1 MTSVATGL
9 VVIPGAVAL
18 LVLLV
23 FTYLYEQNRHSYF
36 RAWQLGWAA
45 YTLYYVARAV
55 EYFRGPSAILF
66 FLASLLLVAMAM
78 CVFVSTRLMKEAFEL
93 KWYDIA
99 LSMAGV
105 LLAYVGLRAQMA
117 NGVFIANDSAA
128 PKYLRLEVGLAAIL
142 LYCSFHFYRYAFR
155 RNSVAFRALAFS
167 LALWA
172 TLMGVGQMRQ
182 PFLDVVGQLG
192 GFLGP
197 IPQMLLAIAMVGVL
211 FENERN
217 AVQENALAFSTLGV
231 DPRRLLSASDLVPSV
246 QTFVDRL
253 VAPLPQRR
261 AVFFVSQQWR
271 GTLPSVQKGFSA
283 EFLDKLQKTQA
294 GDYIAELAYRRGGVV
309 TFRNLADLEEPLPAL
324 SGGKFVA
331 CKQALLA
338 EGISDLMA
346 VSLQTREHNF
356 GVLLFPHAE
365 RRMFGSSNLRLLIG
379 LALQIALTLENY
391 VVMNE
396 AQRRTKE
403 YKLLTEIGQA
413 ISSHLNP
420 DEVLRTVHLELGQ
433 IFDTTNFYIA
443 FQEEDEIRFELEI
456 DGGAVLPKRAR
467 RIVNGLTEYILR
479 TGQPLLIESD
489 LEQVRTKLGVEFIPP
504 QPARSFCG
512 VPIFLGGRPAGVM
525 AALSTTRESQFQ
537 HRDLEVMQT
546 AARQL
551 GVAIENARLFTEEQ
565 RRGRHLAFLNNISKM
580 AISSEDAEQ
589 MMVDI
594 AREIQK
600 NFHYDHIGIGIM
612 DYATKDIEIKAEA
625 GTTSQT
631 LGRRIAVGSGVLGKV
646 ARTGVS
652 ALVQNAGPGQLAGV
666 LPESRAVLCL
676 PISYGETLLGVLNVE
691 SRDENAFAP
700 QDVLILNTL
709 ADLLATA
716 LHNSFVFQKLQQQ
729 SITDGLTGIK
739 TRRFFWEALS
749 SEWKRASRSGRPF
762 SVVIIDLDKFKE
774 VNDSLGHLEGD
785 LVLARV
791 GRLLEQK
798 CRQSNVVARYGGD
811 EFIIL
816 MPETGIEQAQALAE
830 RLRVWLA
837 TDSMLEEHNITG
849 SFGVAS
855 FPVHGFAMEELI
867 RVADAGMYVAKHAGG
882 NQVGTTDAF
891 GEVSAVQ
898 RQLVSGYIEGF
909 LQREHNGPEHLDELV
924 STLRK
929 LCGQELE
936 ADRSLENPGAA
947 GGITSGRHFS
957 GERSSNESSYVQSSM
972 KEAVEA
978 LSRAAELR
986 ERNASG
992 HGDHCGHYAGVIAR
1006 ALNLSAQEVEDAIFA
1021 GRVHDMG
1028 KLFIPDRILN
1038 KPGALSDDEFAILKT
1053 HPQLGAEVLR
1063 AIPEVERMAQA
1074 VEAHHEAFDGSGYP
1088 FGLKGEDI
1096 PLHGRI
1102 VAVADAYVNMT
1113 SDRSF
1118 APPKTDEQAL
1128 AELGKL
1134 SGTRFDGMIVRL
1146 LARVLKMQPK
1156 FQ

>member
-1 MTSVATGL
+1 MNTVATGL
-9 VVIPGAVAL
+9 VIIPGAVAL

-36 RAWQLGWAA
+36 RAWQLAWAA
-45 YTLYYVARAV
+45 YTLHYGLKAV
-55 EYFRGPSAILF
+55 EYFRGASP
-66 FLASLLLVAMAM
+66 FLSFLSSLLLVAMAL
-78 CVFVSTRLMKEAFEL
+78 CIFVSTRLMKERFQL
-93 KWYDIA
+93 KWYDLA
-99 LSMAGV
+99 LGMTGV
-105 LLAYVGLRAQMA
+105 LLSYVSLRAHMA
-117 NGVFIANDSAA
+117 SGAFNQSATA
-128 PKYLRLEVGLAAIL
+128 PPVYLQLEIGLAAML
-142 LYCSFHFYRYAFR
+142 FYCSFHFYRYAFR
-155 RNSVAFRALAFS
+155 RNSVAFRTLAFS

-172 TLMGVGQMRQ
+172 ALMGAGQLHQ
-182 PFLDVVGQLG
+182 PFLDIVGQLG

-197 IPQMLLAIAMVGVL
+197 IPQMLLAIAMVMVL

-231 DPRRLLSASDLVPSV
+231 DPRRLFSASDLVPSL
-246 QTFVDRL
+246 QTFVERL
-253 VAPLPQRR
+253 VAPLPSRR
-261 AVFFVSQQWR
+261 AVLFVSQQWR
-271 GTLPSVQKGFSA
+271 GTVPSVQKGFSA
-283 EFLDKLQKTQA
+283 EFLEKLHKSGA

-309 TFRNLADLEEPLPAL
+309 TFRALKELEEPLPAL
-324 SGGKFVA
+324 SGGRFEV
-331 CKQALLA
+331 CKQTLLA
-338 EGISDLMA
+338 EGITDLMA

-391 VVMNE
+391 VVMHE

-403 YKLLTEIGQA
+403 YELLTEIGQA
-413 ISSHLNP
+413 ISSHLNQ
-420 DEVLRTVHLELGQ
+420 DEVLRTVQEELGQ
-433 IFDTTNFYIA
+433 IFDTSNFYIA

-456 DGGAVLPKRAR
+456 EGGILLPKRSR
-467 RIVNGLTEYILR
+467 RVGNGLTEYILR
-479 TGQPLLIESD
+479 TGEPLLIESD
-489 LEQVRTKLGVEFIPP
+489 LEQVRAKLGVDFVPP
-504 QPARSFCG
+504 SPARSFCA
-512 VPIFLGGRPAGVM
+512 VPIFLGGKAAGVM
-525 AALSTTRESQFQ
+525 AALSTEQESQFQ
-537 HRDLEVMQT
+537 ARDLKVMQT
-546 AARQL
+546 AAGQL
-551 GVAIENARLFTEEQ
+551 GVAVENARLFTEEQ
-565 RRGRHLAFLNNISKM
+565 RRARHLAFLNNISKM

-589 MMVDI
+589 MMADI
-594 AREIQK
+594 VREIQK
-600 NFHYDHIGIGIM
+600 NFRYDHIGIGIM
-612 DYATKDIEIKAEA
+612 DYATKDLEIKAEA

-676 PISYGETLLGVLNVE
+676 PISYGESLLGVLNVE

-762 SVVIIDLDKFKE
+762 SVVLVDLDKFKE

-816 MPETGIEQAQALAE
+816 MPETGIEQAQVLAE
-830 RLRVWLA
+830 RLRLWVA
-837 TDSMLEEHNITG
+837 TDPMLEEHHITG

-855 FPVHGFAMEELI
+855 FPVHGFSMEDLI

-882 NQVGTTDAF
+882 NQVSTSDVF
-891 GEVSAVQ
+891 GEGSAVQ

-909 LQREHNGPEHLDELV
+909 LQREHNGPEHLEELV
-924 STLRK
+924 TTLRT
-929 LCGQELE
+929 LCGREDE
-936 ADRSLENPGAA
+936 KDHKA
-947 GGITSGRHFS
+947 I
-957 GERSSNESSYVQSSM
+957 

-986 ERNASG
+986 EHNAAG
-992 HGDHCGHYAGVIAR
+992 HGEQCSHYTGMIAR
-1006 ALNLSAQEVEDAIFA
+1006 GLNLSAQEVEDLTFA
-1021 GRVHDMG
+1021 GRVHDVG
-1028 KLFIPDRILN
+1028 KLFIPNRVLN
-1038 KPGALSDDEFAILKT
+1038 KPGALTENEFAVIKK
-1053 HPQLGAEVLR
+1053 HPQVGAEVLR
-1063 AIPEVERMAQA
+1063 AIPEIEHVAQA
-1074 VEAHHEAFDGSGYP
+1074 VESHHEAFDGSGYP
-1088 FGLKGEDI
+1088 RGLKGEDI
-1096 PLHGRI
+1096 PLYGRI

-1128 AELGKL
+1128 AELGKQ
-1134 SGTRFDGMIVRL
+1134 SGIRFDGMIVRL
-1146 LARVLKMQPK
+1146 FARLLKMERAIS
-1156 FQ
+1156 FGGTA

>member
-1 MTSVATGL
+1 MNSVATGL
-9 VVIPGAVAL
+9 VLIPGAVAL
-18 LVLLV
+18 LVLFV
-23 FTYLYEQNRHSYF
+23 FTYLHEQNRHNYF
-36 RAWQLGWAA
+36 RAWQLAWAA
-45 YTLYYVARAV
+45 YTLHYALKAV
-55 EYFRGPSAILF
+55 EYFLGSSALLF
-66 FLASLLLVAMAM
+66 LLSSLLLVGMAI
-78 CVFVSTRLMKEAFEL
+78 CIFVSTRLMKEPFQL
-93 KWYDIA
+93 KWYDVA
-99 LSMAGV
+99 LAVSGV
-105 LLAYVGLRAQMA
+105 ILAYISLRTHMA
-117 NGVFIANDSAA
+117 SRTFSETAN
-128 PKYLRLEVGLAAIL
+128 PVPIYLRLEVWLAALL

-155 RNSVAFRALAFS
+155 RNSVAFRTLAFS

-172 TLMGVGQMRQ
+172 ALMYAGQVRQ
-182 PFLDVVGQLG
+182 PFLEIVGQLG

-197 IPQMLLAIAMVGVL
+197 IPQMLLAIAMVMVL

-217 AVQENALAFSTLGV
+217 AVQENALAFSTMGV
-231 DPRRLLSASDLVPSV
+231 DPRRLLSASDLVPSL

-253 VAPLPQRR
+253 VAPLPSHR
-261 AVFFVSQQWR
+261 AVFFVAQQWR
-271 GTLPSVQKGFSA
+271 GTVPSVQKGFSA
-283 EFLDKLQKTQA
+283 EFLEKLQKTQA

-309 TFRNLADLEEPLPAL
+309 TFRGLTDLEEPLPAL
-324 SGGKFVA
+324 SGGKFEA
-331 CKQALLA
+331 CKQTLLA
-338 EGISDLMA
+338 EGITDLMA

-391 VVMNE
+391 VVMHE

-403 YKLLTEIGQA
+403 YELLTEIGQA
-413 ISSHLNP
+413 ISSHLNQ
-420 DEVLRTVHLELGQ
+420 DEVLRTVHIELGQ
-433 IFDTTNFYIA
+433 IFDTSTFYIA
-443 FQEEDEIRFELEI
+443 FQEEDEILFELEI
-456 DGGAVLPKRAR
+456 EGGIVLPKRSRKAG
-467 RIVNGLTEYILR
+467 NGFTAHIIR

-489 LEQVRTKLGVEFIPP
+489 LEEMRSKLGVDFVPSR
-504 QPARSFCG
+504 PARSFCA
-512 VPIFLGGRPAGVM
+512 VPIFLGGKAVGVM
-525 AALSTTRESQFQ
+525 AALSTERESQFMA
-537 HRDLEVMQT
+537 RDLEVMQT
-546 AARQL
+546 VAGQL

-565 RRGRHLAFLNNISKM
+565 RRARHLAFLNNISKM

-589 MMVDI
+589 
-594 AREIQK
+594 
-600 NFHYDHIGIGIM
+600 IM
-612 DYATKDIEIKAEA
+612 AEA

-631 LGRRIAVGSGVLGKV
+631 LGRRIAVGNGVLGKV

-652 ALVQNAGPGQLAGV
+652 ALVQNAGSGQLAGV

-700 QDVLILNTL
+700 QDILILNTL

-739 TRRFFWEALS
+739 TRRFFWEALT

-762 SVVIIDLDKFKE
+762 SVVLVDLDKFKE

-816 MPETGIEQAQALAE
+816 MPETGIEQAQVLAE
-830 RLRVWLA
+830 RLRLWLA
-837 TDSMLEEHNITG
+837 TDPMLEEHQITG

-855 FPVHGFAMEELI
+855 FPVHGFSMEDLI
-867 RVADAGMYVAKHAGG
+867 RVADTGMYVAKHAGG
-882 NQVGTTDAF
+882 NQVSTSDAF
-891 GEVSAVQ
+891 GEGSAVQ

-909 LQREHNGPEHLDELV
+909 LQREHNGREHLEELV

-929 LCGQELE
+929 LCGREDD
-936 ADRSLENPGAA
+936 ADQRA
-947 GGITSGRHFS
+947 
-957 GERSSNESSYVQSSM
+957 M

-986 ERNASG
+986 EHNAAG
-992 HGDHCGHYAGVIAR
+992 HGERCGHYAGIIAR
-1006 ALNLSAQEVEDAIFA
+1006 GLNLSAPEVEDATFA
-1021 GRVHDMG
+1021 GRVHDLG

-1038 KPGALSDDEFAILKT
+1038 KPGALTEDEFAVIKT
-1053 HPQLGAEVLR
+1053 HPQVGAEVLR
-1063 AIPEVERMAQA
+1063 AIPEIERVAQA
-1074 VEAHHEAFDGSGYP
+1074 IESHHEAFDGSGYP

-1096 PLHGRI
+1096 PLYGRI
-1102 VAVADAYVNMT
+1102 IAVVDAYVNMT

-1118 APPKTDEQAL
+1118 APPKTDEQAMG
-1128 AELGKL
+1128 ELGKL

-1146 LARVLKMQPK
+1146 LARLLKMERAPK
-1156 FQ
+1156 

>member
-1 MTSVATGL
+1 MHSVATDL
-9 VVIPGAVAL
+9 VLANGVVAL
-18 LVLLV
+18 LVFLL

-36 RAWQLGWAA
+36 RAWQMGWAA
-45 YTLYYVARAV
+45 YTLYYGLKAV
-55 EYFRGPSAILF
+55 EYFKGPSALLF
-66 FLASLLLVAMAM
+66 FLSSLLLVVMVL
-78 CVFVSTRLMKEAFEL
+78 CVFVSTRLMKDPFEL
-93 KWYDIA
+93 KWYDVA
-99 LSMAGV
+99 LALAGV
-105 LLAYVGLRAQMA
+105 LLAYVSLRADFA
-117 NGVFIANDSAA
+117 GGVFSERANSV
-128 PKYLRLEVGLAAIL
+128 PKYLRLEVGLAATL
-142 LYCSFHFYRYAFR
+142 LYCSFYFYRYAFR
-155 RNSVAFRALAFS
+155 RNSVAFRTLAFS

-172 TLMGVGQMRQ
+172 VLMGAGQIHQ

-197 IPQMLLAIAMVGVL
+197 IPQMLLAIAMVMVL

-231 DPRRLLSASDLVPSV
+231 DPRRLLSASDLVPSL
-246 QTFVDRL
+246 QAFVDRL
-253 VAPLPQRR
+253 VAPLPSRR
-261 AVFFVSQQWR
+261 AVFFVPQRWR
-271 GTLPSVQKGFSA
+271 GTVPSVQKGFST
-283 EFLDKLQKTQA
+283 EFLEKLQKTEA

-309 TFRNLADLEEPLPAL
+309 TFRNLAELEEPLPAL
-324 SGGKFVA
+324 SGGKFEV
-331 CKQALLA
+331 CKQTLLA
-338 EGISDLMA
+338 EGITDLMA

-391 VVMNE
+391 VVMHE

-403 YKLLTEIGQA
+403 YELLTEIGQA
-413 ISSHLNP
+413 ISSHLNQ
-420 DEVLRTVHLELGQ
+420 DEVLRTVQVELGQ
-433 IFDTTNFYIA
+433 IFDTSTFYIA

-456 DGGAVLPKRAR
+456 EGGAIIPR
-467 RIVNGLTEYILR
+467 RSRKIGNGLTEYILR
-479 TGQPLLIESD
+479 TGAPLLIESD
-489 LEQVRTKLGVEFIPP
+489 LEQMRSKLGVDFAPP
-504 QPARSFCG
+504 RPAKSFCG
-512 VPIFLGGRPAGVM
+512 VPILLGGKPAGVM
-525 AALSTTRESQFQ
+525 AAMSTERESQFQ
-537 HRDLEVMQT
+537 ARDLEVMQT
-546 AARQL
+546 AAGQL

-565 RRGRHLAFLNNISKM
+565 RRARHLAFLNSISKM

-589 MMVDI
+589 MMADI
-594 AREIQK
+594 VREIQK
-600 NFHYDHIGIGIM
+600 NFRYDHIGIGIM

-716 LHNSFVFQKLQQQ
+716 LHNSFVFRKLQQQ

-739 TRRFFWEALS
+739 TRRFFWEALT
-749 SEWKRASRSGRPF
+749 SEWRRASRSGRPF
-762 SVVIIDLDKFKE
+762 SVVLIDLDKFKE

-816 MPETGIEQAQALAE
+816 MPETGIEQAQVLAE
-830 RLRVWLA
+830 RLRLWLA
-837 TDSMLEEHNITG
+837 TDPMLEEHHVTG

-855 FPVHGFAMEELI
+855 FPVHGFSMEDLI

-882 NQVGTTDAF
+882 NQVSMSDTF
-891 GEVSAVQ
+891 GEGSAVQ

-909 LQREHNGPEHLDELV
+909 LQREHNGPEHLEELV
-924 STLRK
+924 TTLRK
-929 LCGQELE
+929 LCGREDD
-936 ADRSLENPGAA
+936 ADQRA
-947 GGITSGRHFS
+947 
-957 GERSSNESSYVQSSM
+957 M

-986 ERNASG
+986 EHSAAG
-992 HGDHCGHYAGVIAR
+992 HGEQCGHYAGMIAR
-1006 ALNLSAQEVEDAIFA
+1006 GLNLSAPEVEDTIFA
-1021 GRVHDMG
+1021 ARVHDVG
-1028 KLFIPDRILN
+1028 KLFISDRILN
-1038 KPGALSDDEFAILKT
+1038 KPGALTEDEFAVIKR
-1053 HPQLGAEVLR
+1053 HPQQGAKVLR
-1063 AIPEVERMAQA
+1063 SIPEIERVAQA
-1074 VEAHHEAFDGSGYP
+1074 IESHHEAFDGSGYP

-1102 VAVADAYVNMT
+1102 VAVCDAYVNMT
-1113 SDRSF
+1113 SDRTF
-1118 APPKTDEQAL
+1118 APPKTDEQAM
-1128 AELGKL
+1128 AELAKL

-1146 LARVLKMQPK
+1146 FARLLKMERASSLGGAT
-1156 FQ
+1156 

>member
-1 MTSVATGL
+1 MNSVATGL
-9 VVIPGAVAL
+9 VLSSGAVAL

-23 FTYLYEQNRHSYF
+23 FTYLYEQSRHNYF
-36 RAWQLGWAA
+36 RAWQMAWAA
-45 YTLYYVARAV
+45 YTLHYALQAV
-55 EYFRGPSAILF
+55 EYFQGPSELLS
-66 FLASLLLVAMAM
+66 FLSSLLLVVMAI
-78 CVFVSTRLMKEAFEL
+78 CIFVSTRLMKEPFQL
-93 KWYDIA
+93 KWYDVA
-99 LSMAGV
+99 LAVTGV
-105 LLAYVGLRAQMA
+105 LLAYVGLRAHIA
-117 NGVFIANDSAA
+117 SGVFSEKATPVPI
-128 PKYLRLEVGLAAIL
+128 YLRLEVGLAATL

-155 RNSVAFRALAFS
+155 RDSVAFRTLAFA

-172 TLMGVGQMRQ
+172 ALMYAGQVRQ

-197 IPQMLLAIAMVGVL
+197 IPQMLLAIAMVMVL

-217 AVQENALAFSTLGV
+217 AVQENALAFSTMGV
-231 DPRRLLSASDLVPSV
+231 DPRRLLSASDLIPSV
-246 QTFVDRL
+246 QTFVERL
-253 VAPLPQRR
+253 VAPLPSHR

-271 GTLPSVQKGFSA
+271 GTVPSVQKGFST
-283 EFLDKLQKTQA
+283 EFLEKLQKTQA

-309 TFRNLADLEEPLPAL
+309 TFRGIADLEEPLPAL
-324 SGGKFVA
+324 SGGRFEA
-331 CKQALLA
+331 CKQMLLS
-338 EGISDLMA
+338 EGITDLMA
-346 VSLQTREHNF
+346 VCLQTREHNF
-356 GVLLFPHAE
+356 GVILFPHAE

-391 VVMNE
+391 VVMHE

-403 YKLLTEIGQA
+403 YELLTEIGQA
-413 ISSHLNP
+413 ISSHLNQ
-420 DEVLRTVHLELGQ
+420 DEVLRTVQVELGQ
-433 IFDTTNFYIA
+433 IFDTTTFYIA

-456 DGGAVLPKRAR
+456 EDGNILPKRSR
-467 RIVNGLTEYILR
+467 KVGNGLTEYILR
-479 TGQPLLIESD
+479 MGQPLLIESN
-489 LEQVRTKLGVEFIPP
+489 LEQTRLKLGVDFVPP
-504 QPARSFCG
+504 RPARSFCA
-512 VPIFLGGRPAGVM
+512 VPIFLGGKPAGVM
-525 AALSTTRESQFQ
+525 AALSTERESQFVA
-537 HRDLEVMQT
+537 RDLEVMQT
-546 AARQL
+546 AAGQL

-565 RRGRHLAFLNNISKM
+565 RRAKHLSFLNNISKM
-580 AISSEDAEQ
+580 AISSEDAAQ
-589 MMVDI
+589 MMADI
-594 AREIQK
+594 VREIQK
-600 NFHYDHIGIGIM
+600 NFLYDHIGIGIM

-625 GTTSQT
+625 GRTSQT

-762 SVVIIDLDKFKE
+762 SVVLIDLDKFKE

-816 MPETGIEQAQALAE
+816 MPETGIEQAQVLAE
-830 RLRVWLA
+830 RLRLWLA
-837 TDSMLEEHNITG
+837 TDPMLEEHHITG

-855 FPVHGFAMEELI
+855 FPVHGFSMEDLI
-867 RVADAGMYVAKHAGG
+867 RIADAGMYIAKHAGG
-882 NQVGTTDAF
+882 NQVSTSDAF
-891 GEVSAVQ
+891 GEGSSVQ
-898 RQLVSGYIEGF
+898 RQLVAVFIEGF
-909 LQREHNGPEHLDELV
+909 LQRDHNGPEHLEELV

-929 LCGQELE
+929 LCGRDGD
-936 ADRSLENPGAA
+936 ADQKALR
-947 GGITSGRHFS
+947 
-957 GERSSNESSYVQSSM
+957 
-972 KEAVEA
+972 EAVEA

-986 ERNASG
+986 EHNAAG
-992 HGDHCGHYAGVIAR
+992 HGEQCAHYAGMIAR
-1006 ALNLSAQEVEDAIFA
+1006 GLNLPGPEAEEVIFA
-1021 GRVHDMG
+1021 ARMHDLG
-1028 KLFIPDRILN
+1028 KLFVPDRILN
-1038 KPGALSDDEFAILKT
+1038 KPGALTEDELGVIRT
-1053 HPQLGAEVLR
+1053 HPHLGAEVLR
-1063 AIPEVERMAQA
+1063 ALPETERVAQA
-1074 VEAHHEAFDGSGYP
+1074 IDSHHEAFDGSGYP
-1088 FGLKGEDI
+1088 LGLKGESI
-1096 PLHGRI
+1096 PLYGRI
-1102 VAVADAYVNMT
+1102 VAVVDAYVNMT

-1128 AELGKL
+1128 AELEKL

-1146 LARVLKMQPK
+1146 FARLLKMPTK
-1156 FQ
+1156 I

>member
-1 MTSVATGL
+1 MNTVATGL
-9 VVIPGAVAL
+9 VLIPGAVAL
-18 LVLLV
+18 LVFLV

-36 RAWQLGWAA
+36 RAWQLAWAA
-45 YTLYYVARAV
+45 YTLHYGLKAV
-55 EYFRGPSAILF
+55 EYFHGPSPLLF
-66 FLASLLLVAMAM
+66 LLSSLLLVAMAM
-78 CVFVSTRLMKEAFEL
+78 CIFVSTRLMKEPFQL

-99 LSMAGV
+99 LAVAGA
-105 LLAYVGLRAQMA
+105 LLAYVSLLAHMTS
-117 NGVFIANDSAA
+117 GVFSEIAT
-128 PKYLRLEVGLAAIL
+128 PPPIYLQLEVGLAAIL

-155 RNSVAFRALAFS
+155 RNSVAFRTLAFS

-172 TLMGVGQMRQ
+172 ALMGAGQLRQ
-182 PFLDVVGQLG
+182 PFLDIVGQLG

-197 IPQMLLAIAMVGVL
+197 IPQMLLAIAMVMVL

-231 DPRRLLSASDLVPSV
+231 DPRRLLSASDLVPSL
-246 QTFVDRL
+246 QTFVERL
-253 VAPLPQRR
+253 VAPLPKRR
-261 AVFFVSQQWR
+261 AILFVSQQWR
-271 GTLPSVQKGFSA
+271 GTVPSVQKGFSA
-283 EFLDKLQKTQA
+283 NFLETLQKTNA

-309 TFRNLADLEEPLPAL
+309 TFRSLKDLEEPLPAL
-324 SGGKFVA
+324 SGGKFEA
-331 CKQALLA
+331 CKQTLLA
-338 EGISDLMA
+338 EGITDLMA

-379 LALQIALTLENY
+379 LSLQIALTLENY
-391 VVMNE
+391 IVMHE

-403 YKLLTEIGQA
+403 YELLTEIGQA
-413 ISSHLNP
+413 ISSHLNQ
-420 DEVLRTVHLELGQ
+420 DEVLRTVQVELGQ
-433 IFDTTNFYIA
+433 IFDTSNFYIA
-443 FQEEDEIRFELEI
+443 FQEEDEIHFELEI
-456 DGGAVLPKRAR
+456 EGNVIFPKRSR
-467 RIVNGLTEYILR
+467 KVSNGLTEYILR
-479 TGQPLLIESD
+479 TGEPLLIETD
-489 LEQVRTKLGVEFIPP
+489 LEGVRSKLGVDFVPP
-504 QPARSFCG
+504 RPARSFCA

-525 AALSTTRESQFQ
+525 AAMSTERESQFLP
-537 HRDLEVMQT
+537 RDLEVMQT
-546 AARQL
+546 VAGQL
-551 GVAIENARLFTEEQ
+551 GVAVENARLFTEEQ
-565 RRGRHLAFLNNISKM
+565 RRARHLAFLNNISKM

-589 MMVDI
+589 MMADI
-594 AREIQK
+594 VREIQK
-600 NFHYDHIGIGIM
+600 NFRYDHIGIGIM

-625 GTTSQT
+625 GTTSQS

-716 LHNSFVFQKLQQQ
+716 LHNSFVFRKLQQQ

-762 SVVIIDLDKFKE
+762 SVVLVDLDKFKE

-816 MPETGIEQAQALAE
+816 MPETGIEQAQVLAE
-830 RLRVWLA
+830 RLRLWLA
-837 TDSMLEEHNITG
+837 TDPMLEEHHITG

-855 FPVHGFAMEELI
+855 FPVHGFSMEDLI

-882 NQVGTTDAF
+882 NQVSTSDAF
-891 GEVSAVQ
+891 GEGSAVQ
-898 RQLVSGYIEGF
+898 RQQVSGYIEGF
-909 LQREHNGPEHLDELV
+909 LQREHNGPEHLEELV

-929 LCGQELE
+929 LCGRDDEDE
-936 ADRSLENPGAA
+936 KNRKA
-947 GGITSGRHFS
+947 
-957 GERSSNESSYVQSSM
+957 M

-978 LSRAAELR
+978 LSRAAEVR
-986 ERNASG
+986 EHNAAG
-992 HGDHCGHYAGVIAR
+992 HGEQCGHYCGMIAR
-1006 ALNLSAQEVEDAIFA
+1006 GLNLLPQEVDDIIFA
-1021 GRVHDMG
+1021 GKVHDVG
-1028 KLFIPDRILN
+1028 KLFIPDRVLN
-1038 KPGALSDDEFAILKT
+1038 KPSALTDEEYAVIKR
-1053 HPQLGAEVLR
+1053 HAKVGAEVLR
-1063 AIPEVERMAQA
+1063 AIPDIDRVA
-1074 VEAHHEAFDGSGYP
+1074 EAIESHHEAFDGSGYP
-1088 FGLKGEDI
+1088 KGLKGEDI
-1096 PLHGRI
+1096 PLYGRI

-1128 AELGKL
+1128 SELGKL

-1146 LARVLKMQPK
+1146 FARLLKMERASS
-1156 FQ
+1156 FGSGV

>member
-1 MTSVATGL
+1 MNSVATGQVL
-9 VVIPGAVAL
+9 IPGAVAL
-18 LVLLV
+18 LVFFV
-23 FTYLYEQNRHSYF
+23 FWYLYEQNRHSYF
-36 RAWQLGWAA
+36 RAWQLAWAA
-45 YTLYYVARAV
+45 YTVHYALKAV
-55 EYFRGPSAILF
+55 EYFERPSALLF
-66 FLASLLLVAMAM
+66 FLSSLLLVMMAV
-78 CVFVSTRLMKEAFEL
+78 CIFVSTRLMKEPYQV
-93 KWYDIA
+93 KWIDVA
-99 LSMAGV
+99 LSIAGV
-105 LLAYVGLRAQMA
+105 LLAYISLRAHIVT
-117 NGVFIANDSAA
+117 GVFLEKAA
-128 PKYLRLEVGLAAIL
+128 PPPVYLQLEIGLAAML
-142 LYCSFHFYRYAFR
+142 FYCSFFFYRYAYR
-155 RNSVAFRALAFS
+155 RNSVAFRTLAFS

-172 TLMGVGQMRQ
+172 ALMGAGQMRQ

-197 IPQMLLAIAMVGVL
+197 IPQMLLAIAMVMVL

-231 DPRRLLSASDLVPSV
+231 DPRRLFSASDLVPSL

-253 VAPLPQRR
+253 VAPLPSRQ
-261 AVFFVSQQWR
+261 AIFFVSQHWR

-283 EFLDKLQKTQA
+283 EFLEKLHKTHV

-309 TFRNLADLEEPLPAL
+309 TFRNLRELEEPLPAL
-324 SGGKFVA
+324 SGGKFEA
-331 CKQALLA
+331 CKQTLLA
-338 EGISDLMA
+338 EGITDLMA

-365 RRMFGSSNLRLLIG
+365 KRMFGSSNLRLLIG

-391 VVMNE
+391 VVMHE

-403 YKLLTEIGQA
+403 YELLTEIGQA
-413 ISSHLNP
+413 VSSHLNQ
-420 DEVLRTVHLELGQ
+420 DEVLRTVQIELGQ
-433 IFDTTNFYIA
+433 IFDTSNFYIA
-443 FQEEDEIRFELEI
+443 FQEEDEIQFELEI
-456 DGGAVLPKRAR
+456 EGGVILDKRSRQAA
-467 RIVNGLTEYILR
+467 NGLTEYIIK

-489 LEQVRTKLGVEFIPP
+489 LEQVRTKLGVDLVPP
-504 QPARSFCG
+504 APARSFCA
-512 VPIFLGGRPAGVM
+512 VPIFLGGKPVGVM
-525 AALSTTRESQFQ
+525 AALSTERESQFQ
-537 HRDLEVMQT
+537 PRDLEVMQT
-546 AARQL
+546 AAGQL

-565 RRGRHLAFLNNISKM
+565 RRARHLAFLNSISKM

-589 MMVDI
+589 MMADI
-594 AREIQK
+594 VREIQK

-612 DYATKDIEIKAEA
+612 DYATKVIEIKAEA

-631 LGRRIAVGSGVLGKV
+631 LGRRIPVGSGVLGKV
-646 ARTGVS
+646 ARTGIS
-652 ALVQNAGPGQLAGV
+652 ALVQNAGSGQLAGV

-762 SVVIIDLDKFKE
+762 SVVLVDLDKFKE

-785 LVLARV
+785 MVLARV

-816 MPETGIEQAQALAE
+816 MPETGIEHAQVLAE
-830 RLRVWLA
+830 RLRLWLA
-837 TDSMLEEHNITG
+837 TDPMLEEHRITG

-855 FPVHGFAMEELI
+855 FPIHGFSMEDLI
-867 RVADAGMYVAKHAGG
+867 RVADAGMYVSKHAGG
-882 NQVGTTDAF
+882 NQVSTSDVF
-891 GEVSAVQ
+891 GEGSAVQ

-909 LQREHNGPEHLDELV
+909 LQREHNGPEHLEELV
-924 STLRK
+924 ATLRK
-929 LCGQELE
+929 LCGREE
-936 ADRSLENPGAA
+936 DKGSKA
-947 GGITSGRHFS
+947 
-957 GERSSNESSYVQSSM
+957 M

-986 ERNASG
+986 EHNAAG
-992 HGDHCGHYAGVIAR
+992 HGEQCAHYAGIIAR
-1006 ALNLSAQEVEDAIFA
+1006 GLNLPEHEVAEIVFA
-1021 GRVHDMG
+1021 GRVHDVG
-1028 KLFIPDRILN
+1028 KLFIPERILN
-1038 KPGALSDDEFAILKT
+1038 KPGSLTEDEFAMIKA
-1053 HPQLGAEVLR
+1053 HPLTGAEVLR
-1063 AIPEVERMAQA
+1063 TIPEIERVAQA
-1074 VEAHHEAFDGSGYP
+1074 IESHHEAFDGSGYP
-1088 FGLKGEDI
+1088 RGLKGEDI

-1118 APPKTDEQAL
+1118 TLPKTDEQAMM
-1128 AELGKL
+1128 ELGKL

-1146 LARVLKMQPK
+1146 FARLLKMERASS
-1156 FQ
+1156 FGSSS

>member
-1 MTSVATGL
+1 
-9 VVIPGAVAL
+9 
-18 LVLLV
+18 
-23 FTYLYEQNRHSYF
+23 
-36 RAWQLGWAA
+36 
-45 YTLYYVARAV
+45 
-55 EYFRGPSAILF
+55 
-66 FLASLLLVAMAM
+66 
-78 CVFVSTRLMKEAFEL
+78 
-93 KWYDIA
+93 
-99 LSMAGV
+99 
-105 LLAYVGLRAQMA
+105 
-117 NGVFIANDSAA
+117 
-128 PKYLRLEVGLAAIL
+128 
-142 LYCSFHFYRYAFR
+142 
-155 RNSVAFRALAFS
+155 
-167 LALWA
+167 
-172 TLMGVGQMRQ
+172 
-182 PFLDVVGQLG
+182 
-192 GFLGP
+192 
-197 IPQMLLAIAMVGVL
+197 MLLAIAMVMVL

-217 AVQENALAFSTLGV
+217 AIQENALEFSTLGV
-231 DPRRLLSASDLVPSV
+231 DPRRLFSAADLIPRL
-246 QTFVDRL
+246 QAFVDRL
-253 VAPLPQRR
+253 VAPLPSRR

-271 GTLPSVQKGFSA
+271 AAVPSVQKGFSA
-283 EFLDKLQKTQA
+283 EFLEKLQKTQA

-309 TFRNLADLEEPLPAL
+309 TFRSLADLEEPLPAL
-324 SGGKFVA
+324 SGGKFEI
-331 CKQALLA
+331 CKQTLLA
-338 EGISDLMA
+338 EGITDLMA

-356 GVLLFPHAE
+356 GVLIFPHAE

-391 VVMNE
+391 VVMHE

-403 YKLLTEIGQA
+403 YELLTEIGQA
-413 ISSHLNP
+413 ISSHLDK
-420 DEVLRTVHLELGQ
+420 DEVLRTVQVELGQ
-433 IFDTTNFYIA
+433 IFDTSNFYIA
-443 FQEEDEIRFELEI
+443 FQEEDEIHFELEI
-456 DGGAVLPKRAR
+456 EGGVVLRKRSR
-467 RIVNGLTEYILR
+467 KVSNGFTEHIIR
-479 TGQPLLIESD
+479 TGEPLLIESD
-489 LEQVRTKLGVEFIPP
+489 LEKMRAQLGVDFVPP

-512 VPIFLGGRPAGVM
+512 VPIFLGGKPAGVM
-525 AALSTTRESQFQ
+525 AALSTERESQFLA
-537 HRDLEVMQT
+537 RDLEVMQT
-546 AARQL
+546 AAGQL

-565 RRGRHLAFLNNISKM
+565 RRARHLAFLNNISKM

-589 MMVDI
+589 MMADI
-594 AREIQK
+594 VREIQK
-600 NFHYDHIGIGIM
+600 NFHYDHIGIGLM

-762 SVVIIDLDKFKE
+762 SVVLIDLDKFKE

-816 MPETGIEQAQALAE
+816 MPETGIEQAQVLAE
-830 RLRVWLA
+830 RLRLWLA
-837 TDSMLEEHNITG
+837 TDPTLEEHHITG

-855 FPVHGFAMEELI
+855 FPVHGFSMEDLI

-882 NQVGTTDAF
+882 NQVSTSNAF
-891 GEVSAVQ
+891 GEGSAVQ

-909 LQREHNGPEHLDELV
+909 LQREHNGPEHLEELV
-924 STLRK
+924 ATLRK
-929 LCGQELE
+929 LCGGE
-936 ADRSLENPGAA
+936 DD
-947 GGITSGRHFS
+947 TSFRAI
-957 GERSSNESSYVQSSM
+957 

-986 ERNASG
+986 EHNAAG
-992 HGDHCGHYAGVIAR
+992 HGEQCGHYAGIIAR
-1006 ALNLSAQEVEDAIFA
+1006 GLNLATQEVDDITFA
-1021 GRVHDMG
+1021 GRVHDVG
-1028 KLFIPDRILN
+1028 KLFISERILN
-1038 KPGALSDDEFAILKT
+1038 KPGALTEEEFAVIKT
-1053 HPQLGAEVLR
+1053 HALAGAEVLR
-1063 AIPEVERMAQA
+1063 AIPEIERVALA
-1074 VEAHHEAFDGSGYP
+1074 VESHHEAFDGSGYP
-1088 FGLKGEDI
+1088 RGLKGENI
-1096 PLHGRI
+1096 PLYGRI

-1113 SDRSF
+1113 ADRSF

-1128 AELGKL
+1128 VELGKM

-1146 LARVLKMQPK
+1146 FVRLLKMERASSLGGAN
-1156 FQ
+1156 